1 MSNTTT
7 PPPLSPPGLL
17 RRLGAMAY
25 DILLLLALL
34 MMLSYPYVWLTGGA
48 KPGLLVKTLY
58 QLYLLAIC
66 FLFYGGFWVR
76 GGQTLGMRS
85 WHIKLVRS
93 DGGPVSWTDALKRFV
108 FALLSLL
115 CLGLGFLWVLYD
127 RDKLA
132 WHDRLSG
139 TRLVRLPRDL
149 KNAH

>member
-1 MSNTTT
+1 MSDTAT

-25 DILLLLALL
+25 DTLLLLAIL
-34 MMLSYPYVWLTGGA
+34 MMLSYPYVWLTSGA
-48 KPGLLVKTLY
+48 KPGLVVKTLY
-58 QLYLLAIC
+58 QLYLIAIC

-76 GGQTLGMRS
+76 GGQTLGMRT
-85 WHIKLVRS
+85 WRIKLVRQ
-93 DGGPVSWTDALKRFV
+93 DGGPITWTIALKRFV
-108 FALLSLL
+108 SALLSLL

-139 TRLVRLPRDL
+139 TRLIRLS
-149 KNAH
+149 KNQKETS

>member
-58 QLYLLAIC
+58 QIYLLAIC

-76 GGQTLGMRS
+76 GGQTLGMRT
-85 WHIKLVRS
+85 WHIKLVCN
-93 DGGPVSWTDALKRFV
+93 DGGPITWTIALKRFAS
-108 FALLSLL
+108 ALLSLL
-115 CLGLGFLWVLYD
+115 CLGLGFLWVLFD

-139 TRLVRLPRDL
+139 TRLIRLS
-149 KNAH
+149 KNQK

>member
-1 MSNTTT
+1 MTDTAVTSPLA
-7 PPPLSPPGLL
+7 PPSLL

-25 DILLLLALL
+25 DSLLLLALL

-48 KPGLLVKTLY
+48 KPGLVVKTLY
-58 QLYLLAIC
+58 QLYLIAIC

-76 GGQTLGMRS
+76 GGQTLGMRT
-85 WHIKLVRS
+85 WRIKLVRQ
-93 DGGPVSWTDALKRFV
+93 DGGPITWTIAFKRFV
-108 FALLSLL
+108 SALLSLF

-139 TRLVRLPRDL
+139 TRLVRLP
-149 KNAH
+149 KEQMNAR

>member
-1 MSNTTT
+1 MTSEL
-7 PPPLSPPGLL
+7 PPPGFL
-17 RRLGAMAY
+17 RRLGAMFY
-25 DILLLLALL
+25 DSLLLLALL

-66 FLFYGGFWVR
+66 FFYYAGFWVR
-76 GGQTLGMRS
+76 GGQTLGLRTWRMKVVNK
-85 WHIKLVRS
+85 H
-93 DGGPVSWTDALKRFV
+93 GGSITWALALKRF
-108 FALLSLL
+108 AYAWLSLL

-139 TRLVRLPRDL
+139 TKLIQLPKRQ
-149 KNAH
+149 A